1 MAKNSMN
8 FNLKM
13 GLDSKNFKRGI
24 NEVQGL
30 MNGFKSSLLS
40 FGAAI
45 GAGFSFGALFSEL
58 KQAALELDTAMNTLK
73 NVSKETHTFQ
83 TSIGEVSTSV
93 SIFGEN
99 LEYVRQLADTYGQD
113 LAAIT
118 HGFAKFTAACNN
130 TGIALDQQ
138 RYIYEQLTRAAAYY
152 HLSAYESQNVMN
164 AVVQMMSKGKIAAEE
179 LRRQLGNSLPGAF
192 NLMAKAMGVSTAE
205 LDKLM
210 KEGKVISAEVL
221 PLFAQE
227 LEKVTKGG
235 NFDSIQL
242 SLNKL
247 KNAWYDF
254 TTNSDFA
261 TYFKKGVDVATQ
273 ALDFLSKNFNH
284 LMTLLLSIGTLKLF
298 QGIGAKGAAELQIM
312 VTKAQELDLM
322 LKKAEASM
330 VKLSAKKGGFEIQ
343 KMGVYNVAI
352 PYATTTDVNLLRQLE
367 QYNQKL
373 LELHNLKL
381 KVYGQPIFSPTEVA
395 QIQSANNAMR
405 AMQGTLAT
413 STPILNKFALGF
425 KTLGK
430 TIATS
435 LKQIAKATIYTAI
448 IQLVYEGI
456 MAIVDSIKSANEEAK
471 EAQEELEAI
480 YNDYRA
486 NFEGEVDAAE
496 KRVEQA
502 RYYLAVL
509 KDINRSEQVR
519 QLALEKLAELVGDI
533 DVKEIDVNNIN
544 ESADAYKRL
553 AERVEAWA
561 DASIKAAA
569 ISVLAQEAGAAL
581 VNQRKAQQRIAEI
594 DLSGGALTEPKLVTD
609 YSKYIPSS
617 NGQGYYGTKTIYV
630 DTALGTERKQLN
642 AKVAEY
648 QRILD
653 NAKVEM
659 EALDQ
664 DLTTILNSGGDGGN
678 GGGSD
683 TPLEGIDK
691 VYDDYLIAV
700 QELKNK
706 LKEGAIFQG
715 DYDEQL
721 KKLIEKTFGDA
732 AATGQLSISNIMD
745 KIDKGETLTAMETWY
760 KDIATQATGSM
771 MNAMFLEAE
780 KLLEE
785 LNREI
790 DEDLENMMENNPAVE
805 QMKERVKQYQEYLR
819 MIPDVA
825 NMSRSSL
832 FDYNKSKSDILSE
845 QFDLA
850 KERVDDIQSI
860 IDKLEELQ
868 EQGHK
873 VTQEIENWSR
883 ELEIAQFNAKS
894 FEDAMNLAKIR
905 EDIQAMSYDLGV
917 GIYDSIVNTIGS
929 INNVVSQFERMRD
942 TLESV
947 DATGWEKFISIFS
960 TFVSMIDTGIGIYET
975 FSKLAK
981 INNALIGAEASE
993 QAVLNSMRTTGI
1005 ALIGQENAAKLT
1017 GNVYDA
1023 TAIALRKAEAA
1034 ANAVALAALMPL
1046 VKQYKAMAVA
1056 KAVESAAA
1064 LPFPANIPAMATSAA
1079 AAATSMQLAKFE
1091 KGGIVGGNSTHG
1103 DRNIARVN
1111 SGEMILNKTQQSTLW
1126 GMLNGR
1132 AGMRGNVNFKI
1143 KGSDLIGAIENERL
1157 KRKG

>member
-13 GLDSKNFKRGI
+13 GLDSKNFNRGI

-30 MNGFKSSLLS
+30 MNGFRSSLLS

-45 GAGFSFGALFSEL
+45 GAGFSFGALFSGL
-58 KQAALELDTAMNTLK
+58 KEAALELDTAMNTLK
-73 NVSKETHTFQ
+73 NVSKETHIFQ

-99 LEYVRQLADTYGQD
+99 LEYVRQLADKYGQD

-130 TGIALDQQ
+130 TGLALDQQ

-330 VKLSAKKGGFEIQ
+330 IKLSAKKGGFEMQ
-343 KMGVYNVAI
+343 KMSGYNVAI

-367 QYNQKL
+367 QYNQRL

-381 KVYGQPIFSPTEVA
+381 KVYGQPIFSPAEVA
-395 QIQSANNAMR
+395 QINSATNAMR

-413 STPILNKFALGF
+413 STPILGKFALGF

-456 MAIVDSIKSANEEAK
+456 MAIVDSIKSANEEVK
-471 EAQEELEAI
+471 KAQEELEAI

-496 KRVEQA
+496 KRVAQA
-502 RYYLAVL
+502 RYYLEVL
-509 KDINRSEQVR
+509 KDINKSEGVR

-533 DVKEIDVNNIN
+533 DIEKIDVNNIN
-544 ESADAYKRL
+544 ESADAYKKL
-553 AERVEAWA
+553 TERVNAWA

-569 ISVLAQEAGAAL
+569 ISTLAQEAGAAL

-594 DLSGGALTEPKLVTD
+594 DLSGGALSKEVYKITGYTESIKGGIYPTW
-609 YSKYIPSS
+609 
-617 NGQGYYGTKTIYV
+617 GYAEE
-630 DTALGTERKQLN
+630 DTALGTERKKLV
-642 AKVAEY
+642 AEVAEY

-653 NAKVEM
+653 NANVEM
-659 EALDQ
+659 KALGE
-664 DLTTILNSGGDGGN
+664 DLDKILNSGVDDN
-678 GGGSD
+678 NND
-683 TPLEGIDK
+683 DKPLEGIDK
-691 VYDDYLIAV
+691 VYDDYLKAV

-706 LKEGAIFQG
+706 LKEGAIFPS
-715 DYDEQL
+715 DYEEQL

-745 KIDKGETLTAMETWY
+745 KIDKGETLNAMETWY

-771 MNAMFLEAE
+771 INAMFEEAE
-780 KLLEE
+780 KLLEKLNKE
-785 LNREI
+785 LN
-790 DEDLENMMENNPAVE
+790 EDITNMMENNPAIE
-805 QMKERVKQYQEYLR
+805 QMQERVNQYHEYLD
-819 MIPDVA
+819 MIPSTFKGTR
-825 NMSRSSL
+825 NNR
-832 FDYNKSKSDILSE
+832 FDYKKSKSDILGE
-845 QFDLA
+845 EYELA
-850 KERVDDIQSI
+850 TQRVEAIQNV
-860 IDKLEELQ
+860 IDKLQQLRADGQNVTNELDMWN
-868 EQGHK
+868 EQL
-873 VTQEIENWSR
+873 VA
-883 ELEIAQFNAKS
+883 AQNNADS
-894 FEDAMNLAKIR
+894 FAQAMDIAKIR
-905 EDIQAMSYDLGV
+905 EDIEKLGWSIHDN
-917 GIYDSIVNTIGS
+917 IYGNLK
-929 INNVVSQFERMRD
+929 NVVGNIDGIVSAFDRLNS
-942 TLESV
+942 TLDDM
-947 DATGWEKFISIFS
+947 DASGWERFMAVFNMFTSIL
-960 TFVSMIDTGIGIYET
+960 DTGLGLFEAFNT
-975 FSKLAK
+975 LQQLSTTLSA
-981 INNALIGAEASE
+981 AQASE
-993 QAVLNSMRTTGI
+993 QAVVNGMKAQEI
-1005 ALIGQENAAKLT
+1005 ALASEMLGIKAAEIAAGQTNTIVKT
-1017 GNVYDA
+1017 G
-1023 TAIALRKAEAA
+1023 EAA
-1034 ANAVALAALMPL
+1034 ASTTAAAASAGEAVAGATASGAKMPFPLNLLAIAAGVAAVVTALAAM
-1046 VKQYKAMAVA
+1046 
-1056 KAVESAAA
+1056 S
-1064 LPFPANIPAMATSAA
+1064 
-1079 AAATSMQLAKFE
+1079 KFE

-1143 KGSDLIGAIENERL
+1143 KGSDLIGTIENEKL

>member
-73 NVSKETHTFQ
+73 NVSKETYTFK

-130 TGIALDQQ
+130 TGLALDQQ

-192 NLMAKAMGVSTAE
+192 NLMAKAAGVGTAE
-205 LDKLM
+205 LDSMM
-210 KEGKVISAEVL
+210 KNGELISTKYL

-235 NFDSIQL
+235 NFDSLQL

-273 ALDFLSKNFNH
+273 ALDFLSKNFKH
-284 LMTLLLSIGTLKLF
+284 LMTMLLSIGTLKLF

-322 LKKAEASM
+322 LKRAEASM
-330 VKLSAKKGGFEIQ
+330 IKLSAKKGGFEIQ
-343 KMGVYNVAI
+343 KMSGYNVAI

-367 QYNQKL
+367 QYNQRL

-395 QIQSANNAMR
+395 QIQSATNAMR

-413 STPILNKFALGF
+413 STPILGKFALGF

-435 LKQIAKATIYTAI
+435 LKLIMKATIITAI
-448 IQLVYEGI
+448 ILLVYEGI
-456 MAIVDSIKSANEEAK
+456 MLIVDKLKSAYNETK
-471 EAQEELEAI
+471 QIQEELNAI

-486 NFEGEVDAAE
+486 NFESEVDTAK

-502 RYYLAVL
+502 RYYLEVL

-533 DVKEIDVNNIN
+533 DVEEIDVNNIN
-544 ESADAYKRL
+544 ESADAYKKL
-553 AERVEAWA
+553 TERVNAWA
-561 DASIKAAA
+561 DASVKAAA
-569 ISVLAQEAGAAL
+569 ISVLAQEAGAAF
-581 VNQRKAQQRIAEI
+581 VNKRKVEQRIAEI
-594 DLSGGALTEPKLVTD
+594 DLSGGALTDTQLMITGVT
-609 YSKYIPSS
+609 P
-617 NGQGYYGTKTIYV
+617 GTDVPIWGEVVV
-630 DTALGTERKQLN
+630 DTALGKERKKLVGEAAQ
-642 AKVAEY
+642 Y

-659 EALDQ
+659 EALDHE
-664 DLTTILNSGGDGGN
+664 LSSILNSGTDSGNGGN
-678 GGGSD
+678 GGGD

-691 VYDDYLIAV
+691 VYDDYLKAV
-700 QELKNK
+700 QALKNK
-706 LKEGAIFQG
+706 LKEGAIFPS
-715 DYDEQL
+715 DYEEEL
-721 KKLIEKTFGDA
+721 KKKIEKTFGD
-732 AATGQLSISNIMD
+732 AATGQLSISNKMD
-745 KIDKGETLTAMETWY
+745 KVDKGQALSAIEQWY
-760 KDIATQATGSM
+760 QDIATKATGSM
-771 MNAMFLEAE
+771 MNAMFQEAE
-780 KLLEE
+780 QLLEE
-785 LNREI
+785 FNREI
-790 DEDLENMMENNPAVE
+790 DEDITNMMENNPAIE
-805 QMKERVKQYQEYLR
+805 QMQERVNQYHEYLK
-819 MIPDVA
+819 MIPSTFKGTR
-825 NMSRSSL
+825 NNR
-832 FDYNKSKSDILSE
+832 FDYSKSKSDILGE
-845 QFDLA
+845 EYELA
-850 KERVDDIQSI
+850 AQRVDAIQEV
-860 IDKLEELQ
+860 IDKLQQLRADGQNVTNELAMWN
-868 EQGHK
+868 EQL
-873 VTQEIENWSR
+873 VA
-883 ELEIAQFNAKS
+883 AQNNADS
-894 FEDAMNLAKIR
+894 FAQAMDIAKIR
-905 EDIQAMSYDLGV
+905 EDIEKLGWSIHDN
-917 GIYDSIVNTIGS
+917 IYGNLK
-929 INNVVSQFERMRD
+929 NVVGNIDGIVSAFDRLNS
-942 TLESV
+942 TLDDM
-947 DATGWEKFISIFS
+947 DASGWERFMAVFNMFTSIL
-960 TFVSMIDTGIGIYET
+960 DTGLGLFEAFNT
-975 FSKLAK
+975 LQQLSTTLSA
-981 INNALIGAEASE
+981 AQASE
-993 QAVLNSMRTTGI
+993 QAAVNGLKAQEI
-1005 ALIGQENAAKLT
+1005 ALASEMLGIKAAEIAAGQTNTIVKT
-1017 GNVYDA
+1017 G
-1023 TAIALRKAEAA
+1023 EAA
-1034 ANAVALAALMPL
+1034 ASTTAAAASAGEAVAGATASGAKMPFPLNLLAIAAGVAAVVTALAAM
-1046 VKQYKAMAVA
+1046 
-1056 KAVESAAA
+1056 S
-1064 LPFPANIPAMATSAA
+1064 
-1079 AAATSMQLAKFE
+1079 KFE

-1143 KGSDLIGAIENERL
+1143 KGSDLIGTIENEKL

>member
-99 LEYVRQLADTYGQD
+99 LEYVRQLADKYGQD

-130 TGIALDQQ
+130 TGLALDQQ

-235 NFDSIQL
+235 SFDSIQL

-273 ALDFLSKNFNH
+273 ALDFLSKNFKH
-284 LMTLLLSIGTLKLF
+284 LITMLLSIGTLKLF

-330 VKLSAKKGGFEIQ
+330 IKLSAKKGGFEIQ
-343 KMGVYNVAI
+343 KMGGYNVAI

-395 QIQSANNAMR
+395 QINSATNAMR

-413 STPILNKFALGF
+413 STPILGKFALGF

-448 IQLVYEGI
+448 IQLAYEGI
-456 MAIVDSIKSANEEAK
+456 MWIVDGIKSANDEVK
-471 EAQEELEAI
+471 EMQEELNAI

-496 KRVEQA
+496 KRVAQA
-502 RYYLAVL
+502 RYYLSVL

-533 DVKEIDVNNIN
+533 DIEKIDVNNIN

-569 ISVLAQEAGAAL
+569 ISTLAQEAGAAL
-581 VNQRKAQQRIAEI
+581 VNQRKAQQRMAEI
-594 DLSGGALTEPKLVTD
+594 DLSGGALTELKSVKD
-609 YSKYIPSS
+609 YDNYIPSAG
-617 NGQGYYGTKTIYV
+617 GQGYYGTKTIQV
-630 DTALGTERKQLN
+630 DTALGAERKKLV

-664 DLTTILNSGGDGGN
+664 DLTSILNSGTDSGNGGN
-678 GGGSD
+678 GAGGD
-683 TPLEGIDK
+683 TQLEGIDK
-691 VYDDYLIAV
+691 VYDDYLKAV
-700 QELKNK
+700 QGLKNK
-706 LKEGAIFQG
+706 LREGALLKD
-715 DYDEQL
+715 DYEEQL

-745 KIDKGETLTAMETWY
+745 KVDKGQALTAMEKWY
-760 KDIATQATGSM
+760 QDIATKATGSM
-771 MNAMFLEAE
+771 MNAMFQEAE

-790 DEDLENMMENNPAVE
+790 DEDIANMMENNPAIE
-805 QMKERVKQYQEYLR
+805 QMQERVNQYQEYLK
-819 MIPDVA
+819 MIPSTFKGTR
-825 NMSRSSL
+825 NNR
-832 FDYNKSKSDILSE
+832 FDYSKSKSDILGE
-845 QFDLA
+845 EYELA
-850 KERVDDIQSI
+850 TQRVDAIQEV
-860 IDKLEELQ
+860 IDKLQQLRADGQNVTNELAMWN
-868 EQGHK
+868 EQL
-873 VTQEIENWSR
+873 VA
-883 ELEIAQFNAKS
+883 AQNNADS
-894 FEDAMNLAKIR
+894 FAQAMDIAKIR
-905 EDIQAMSYDLGV
+905 EDIEKLGWSIHDN
-917 GIYDSIVNTIGS
+917 IYGNLK
-929 INNVVSQFERMRD
+929 NVVGNIDGIVSAFDRLNS
-942 TLESV
+942 TLDDM
-947 DATGWEKFISIFS
+947 DASGWERFMAVFNMFTSIL
-960 TFVSMIDTGIGIYET
+960 DTGLGLFEAFNT
-975 FSKLAK
+975 LQQLSTTLSA
-981 INNALIGAEASE
+981 AQASE
-993 QAVLNSMRTTGI
+993 QAVVNGLKAQEI
-1005 ALIGQENAAKLT
+1005 ALASEMLGIKAAEIAAGQTNTIVKTGEAVASTAAASASA
-1017 GNVYDA
+1017 GEAVASA
-1023 TAIALRKAEAA
+1023 TASGAKMPFPLNLLAIAAGVAA
-1034 ANAVALAALMPL
+1034 VVTALAAM
-1046 VKQYKAMAVA
+1046 
-1056 KAVESAAA
+1056 S
-1064 LPFPANIPAMATSAA
+1064 
-1079 AAATSMQLAKFE
+1079 KFE

-1143 KGSDLIGAIENERL
+1143 KGSDLIGTIENEKL

>member
-235 NFDSIQL
+235 SFDSIQL

-273 ALDFLSKNFNH
+273 ALDFLSKNFKH

-330 VKLSAKKGGFEIQ
+330 MRLSSKKGGFEIQ
-343 KMGVYNVAI
+343 KMGGYNVAI

-509 KDINRSEQVR
+509 KDINRSEGVR

-533 DVKEIDVNNIN
+533 DVKKIDVNNIN

-581 VNQRKAQQRIAEI
+581 VNQRKAQQRISEI

-609 YSKYIPSS
+609 YSKYTPSS

-630 DTALGTERKQLN
+630 DTALGTERKQLV

-653 NAKVEM
+653 DAEVEM
-659 EALDQ
+659 KALDK
-664 DLTTILNSGGDGGN
+664 DLQTILNSGTDSGNGGN
-678 GGGSD
+678 GDGE
-683 TPLEGIDK
+683 LEGIDK
-691 VYDDYLIAV
+691 VYDDYLKAV

-745 KIDKGETLTAMETWY
+745 KIDKGQTLTAMETWY

-805 QMKERVKQYQEYLR
+805 QMKERVKQYQEYLS
-819 MIPDVA
+819 MIPTA
-825 NMSRSSL
+825 GNKSRSTL

-868 EQGHK
+868 EQGHR

-883 ELEIAQFNAKS
+883 ELEIAQVNAKS

-993 QAVLNSMRTTGI
+993 QAVLNSMRATGV
-1005 ALIGQENAAKLT
+1005 ALIGQETAAK
-1017 GNVYDA
+1017 GAA
-1023 TAIALRKAEAA
+1023 TAIDT
-1034 ANAVALAALMPL
+1034 ANNATKSTEIGLNAALLGTLLPL
-1046 VKQYKAMAVA
+1046 VAEYKAMAVA
-1056 KAVESAAA
+1056 KAVESAAS
-1064 LPFPANIPAMATSAA
+1064 LPFPANIPAMAASAA

-1157 KRKG
+1157 KRRG

>member
-1 MAKNSMN
+1 
-8 FNLKM
+8 M

-45 GAGFSFGALFSEL
+45 GAGFSFGALFSGL
-58 KQAALELDTAMNTLK
+58 KEAALELDTAMNTLK
-73 NVSKETHTFQ
+73 NVSKETYIFQ

-99 LEYVRQLADTYGQD
+99 LEYVRQLADKYGQD

-130 TGIALDQQ
+130 TGLALDQQ

-192 NLMAKAMGVSTAE
+192 NLMAKAMGVSTAK
-205 LDKLM
+205 LDNLM
-210 KEGKVISAEVL
+210 KEGNVISAEVL
-221 PLFAQE
+221 PKFAQE

-235 NFDSIQL
+235 SFDSLQL

-273 ALDFLSKNFNH
+273 ALDFLSKNFKH
-284 LMTLLLSIGTLKLF
+284 LMTMLLSIGTLKLF
-298 QGIGAKGAAELQIM
+298 QGIGAKGAAEIQLM
-312 VTKAQELDLM
+312 VSKAQELDLM

-330 VKLSAKKGGFEIQ
+330 IKLSTKKGGFEMQ
-343 KMGVYNVAI
+343 TMGGYNVAI
-352 PYATTTDVNLLRQLE
+352 PNKISKAYGYSDIAHFKELAA
-367 QYNQKL
+367 YNQKL

-395 QIQSANNAMR
+395 QIQSATNAMR

-430 TIATS
+430 AIGTS

-456 MAIVDSIKSANEEAK
+456 MAIVDSIKSANEEVK
-471 EAQEELEAI
+471 KAQEELNAI

-496 KRVEQA
+496 KRVAQA
-502 RYYLAVL
+502 RYYLEVL
-509 KDINRSEQVR
+509 KDINKSEGVR

-533 DVKEIDVNNIN
+533 DIEKIDVNNIN
-544 ESADAYKRL
+544 ESAEAYKKL
-553 AERVEAWA
+553 TERVNAWA
-561 DASIKAAA
+561 DASVKAAA

-581 VNQRKAQQRIAEI
+581 VNQRKAQQRINEI
-594 DLSGGALTEPKLVTD
+594 DLSGGALTETKLMMTGVT
-609 YSKYIPSS
+609 P
-617 NGQGYYGTKTIYV
+617 GTDVPIWGDVVV
-630 DTALGTERKQLN
+630 DTALGKERKKLVGE
-642 AKVAEY
+642 VAQY
-648 QRILD
+648 KRILD
-653 NAKVEM
+653 NADVEM
-659 EALDQ
+659 KALGE
-664 DLTTILNSGGDGGN
+664 DLKKILNSGTDSGN
-678 GGGSD
+678 GGGGD

-691 VYDDYLIAV
+691 VYDDYLKAV
-700 QELKNK
+700 QALKNK
-706 LKEGAIFQG
+706 LKEGAIFPS
-715 DYDEQL
+715 DYEEQL

-745 KIDKGETLTAMETWY
+745 KIDKGETLNAMETWY

-771 MNAMFLEAE
+771 INAMFEEAE
-780 KLLEE
+780 KLLEKLNKE
-785 LNREI
+785 LN
-790 DEDLENMMENNPAVE
+790 EDIEDMMENNPAIE
-805 QMKERVKQYQEYLR
+805 KMQERVKQYHEYLD
-819 MIPDVA
+819 MIPSTFKGTR
-825 NMSRSSL
+825 NNR
-832 FDYNKSKSDILSE
+832 FDYKKSKSDILSE
-845 QFDLA
+845 EYELA
-850 KERVDDIQSI
+850 TERVDAIQEV
-860 IDKLEELQ
+860 IDKLQQLREDGQNVTNELAMWN
-868 EQGHK
+868 EQL
-873 VTQEIENWSR
+873 VA
-883 ELEIAQFNAKS
+883 AQNNADS
-894 FEDAMNLAKIR
+894 FAQAMDIAKIR
-905 EDIQAMSYDLGV
+905 EDIEKLGWSIHDNIYGNLKNVV
-917 GIYDSIVNTIGS
+917 GNIDSIVSAFDRLNS
-929 INNVVSQFERMRD
+929 
-942 TLESV
+942 TLDDM
-947 DATGWEKFISIFS
+947 DASGWERFMAVFNIFTSIL
-960 TFVSMIDTGIGIYET
+960 DTGLGLFEAFNT
-975 FSKLAK
+975 LQQLSTTLSA
-981 INNALIGAEASE
+981 AQASE
-993 QAVLNSMRTTGI
+993 QAVVNGLKAQEI
-1005 ALIGQENAAKLT
+1005 ALASQMLGIKAAEIAAGETNTIVKT
-1017 GNVYDA
+1017 G
-1023 TAIALRKAEAA
+1023 EAA
-1034 ANAVALAALMPL
+1034 A
-1046 VKQYKAMAVA
+1046 
-1056 KAVESAAA
+1056 S
-1064 LPFPANIPAMATSAA
+1064 TAA
-1079 AAATSMQLAKFE
+1079 AAASAGEAVAGATASGAKMPFPLNLLAIAAGVAAVVTALAAMSKFE

-1143 KGSDLIGAIENERL
+1143 KGSDLIGTIENEKL

>member
-45 GAGFSFGALFSEL
+45 GAGFSFGALFSGL
-58 KQAALELDTAMNTLK
+58 KEAALELDTAMNTLK

-99 LEYVRQLADTYGQD
+99 LEYVRQLADKYGQD

-235 NFDSIQL
+235 NFDSLQL

-273 ALDFLSKNFNH
+273 ALDFLSKNFKH
-284 LMTLLLSIGTLKLF
+284 LMTMLLSIGTLKLF

-322 LKKAEASM
+322 LKRAEVSM
-330 VKLSAKKGGFEIQ
+330 IKLSAKKGGFEMQ
-343 KMGVYNVAI
+343 KMSGYNVAI

-367 QYNQKL
+367 QYNQRL

-381 KVYGQPIFSPTEVA
+381 KVYGQPIFSPAEVA
-395 QIQSANNAMR
+395 QINSATNAMR

-413 STPILNKFALGF
+413 STPILGKFALGF

-435 LKQIAKATIYTAI
+435 LKQIMKATIITAI

-456 MAIVDSIKSANEEAK
+456 MLVVDKLKSAYNETK
-471 EAQEELEAI
+471 QIQEELNAI

-486 NFEGEVDAAE
+486 NFESEVDTAK

-502 RYYLAVL
+502 RYYLEVL

-533 DVKEIDVNNIN
+533 DIEEIDVNNIN
-544 ESADAYKRL
+544 ESAEAYKKL
-553 AERVEAWA
+553 TERVNAWA
-561 DASIKAAA
+561 DASVKAAA

-581 VNQRKAQQRIAEI
+581 VNKRKVEQRIAEI
-594 DLSGGALTEPKLVTD
+594 DLSGGALTDTKLMITGVT
-609 YSKYIPSS
+609 P
-617 NGQGYYGTKTIYV
+617 GTDVPIWGDVVV
-630 DTALGTERKQLN
+630 DTALGKERKKLVGEAAQ
-642 AKVAEY
+642 Y

-664 DLTTILNSGGDGGN
+664 ELSSILNSGTDSGNGGN
-678 GGGSD
+678 GGGGD

-691 VYDDYLIAV
+691 VYDDYLKTV

-706 LKEGAIFQG
+706 LREGAISQS
-715 DYDEQL
+715 DYEEQL

-732 AATGQLSISNIMD
+732 AATGQLSITNIMD
-745 KIDKGETLTAMETWY
+745 KIDKGQALSAIEQWY
-760 KDIATQATGSM
+760 QDIATKATGSM
-771 MNAMFLEAE
+771 MNAMFQEAE
-780 KLLEE
+780 QLLEE

-790 DEDLENMMENNPAVE
+790 DEDITNMMENNPAIE
-805 QMKERVKQYQEYLR
+805 QMQERVKQYHEYLD
-819 MIPDVA
+819 MIPSTFKSTR
-825 NMSRSSL
+825 NNR
-832 FDYNKSKSDILSE
+832 FDYSKSKSDILSE
-845 QFDLA
+845 EYELA
-850 KERVDDIQSI
+850 AQRVDAIQEV
-860 IDKLEELQ
+860 IDKLQQLRADGQNVTNELAMWN
-868 EQGHK
+868 EQL
-873 VTQEIENWSR
+873 VA
-883 ELEIAQFNAKS
+883 AQNNADS
-894 FEDAMNLAKIR
+894 FAQAMDIAKIR
-905 EDIQAMSYDLGV
+905 EDIEKLGWSIHDN
-917 GIYDSIVNTIGS
+917 IYGNLK
-929 INNVVSQFERMRD
+929 NVVSNIDGIVSAFDRLNS
-942 TLESV
+942 TLDDM
-947 DATGWEKFISIFS
+947 DASGWERFMAVFNMFTSIL
-960 TFVSMIDTGIGIYET
+960 DTGLGLFEAFNT
-975 FSKLAK
+975 LQQLSTTLSA
-981 INNALIGAEASE
+981 AQASE
-993 QAVLNSMRTTGI
+993 QAAVNGLKAQEI
-1005 ALIGQENAAKLT
+1005 ALASQMLGIKAAEIAAGETNTIVKT
-1017 GNVYDA
+1017 G
-1023 TAIALRKAEAA
+1023 EAA
-1034 ANAVALAALMPL
+1034 ASTTAAAASAGEAVAGATASGAKMPFPLNLLAIAAGVAAVVTALAAM
-1046 VKQYKAMAVA
+1046 
-1056 KAVESAAA
+1056 S
-1064 LPFPANIPAMATSAA
+1064 
-1079 AAATSMQLAKFE
+1079 KFE

-1143 KGSDLIGAIENERL
+1143 KGSDLIGTIENEKL

>member
-45 GAGFSFGALFSEL
+45 GAGFSFGALFSGL
-58 KQAALELDTAMNTLK
+58 KEAALELDTAMNTLK
-73 NVSKETHTFQ
+73 NVSKETYIFQ

-99 LEYVRQLADTYGQD
+99 LEYVRQLADKYGQD

-130 TGIALDQQ
+130 TGLALDQQ

-330 VKLSAKKGGFEIQ
+330 IKLSAKKGGFEMQ
-343 KMGVYNVAI
+343 KMSGYNVAI

-367 QYNQKL
+367 QYNQRL

-395 QIQSANNAMR
+395 QIQSATNAMR

-413 STPILNKFALGF
+413 STPILGKFALGF
-425 KTLGK
+425 KTLGR

-448 IQLVYEGI
+448 IQLAYEGI
-456 MAIVDSIKSANEEAK
+456 MAIVDAIKNANNELGEL
-471 EAQEELEAI
+471 QE
-480 YNDYRA
+480 
-486 NFEGEVDAAE
+486 EVDAIYEDFQKNYTDEIENANERIAMAKIYLGLAKDTAKAE
-496 KRVEQA
+496 YTRLHALKKLSELLGDVEIA
-502 RYYLAVL
+502 
-509 KDINRSEQVR
+509 KIDISNIEE
-519 QLALEKLAELVGDI
+519 ATKAFEKLTEKVSDWADVSIKIAAVNVLIQQSASAQASILTAQERLAQI
-533 DVKEIDVNNIN
+533 DVAV
-544 ESADAYKRL
+544 A
-553 AERVEAWA
+553 
-561 DASIKAAA
+561 
-569 ISVLAQEAGAAL
+569 
-581 VNQRKAQQRIAEI
+581 
-594 DLSGGALTEPKLVTD
+594 GGAKLTENLPGSVSPTAPTWTT
-609 YSKYIPSS
+609 SKE
-617 NGQGYYGTKTIYV
+617 V
-630 DTALGTERKQLN
+630 DTALGKEKKKLEAQIAEWERVITD
-642 AKVAEY
+642 AKSG
-648 QRILD
+648 IDKLG
-653 NAKVEM
+653 VEIDGII
-659 EALDQ
+659 ED
-664 DLTTILNSGGDGGN
+664 DGTSGGGGGGGN
-678 GGGSD
+678 

-691 VYDDYLIAV
+691 VYADYLKAV

-706 LKEGAIFQG
+706 LKEGAIFQS

-745 KIDKGETLTAMETWY
+745 KIDRNQTLTAMETWY

-771 MNAMFLEAE
+771 INAMFEEAE
-780 KLLEE
+780 KLLEK
-785 LNREI
+785 LNKEI
-790 DEDLENMMENNPAVE
+790 DEDITNMMENNPAIE
-805 QMKERVKQYQEYLR
+805 QMQERVKQYHEYLD
-819 MIPDVA
+819 MIPSTFKGTR
-825 NMSRSSL
+825 NNR
-832 FDYNKSKSDILSE
+832 FDYKKSKSDILGE
-845 QFDLA
+845 EYELA
-850 KERVDDIQSI
+850 TQRVEAIQNV
-860 IDKLEELQ
+860 IDKLQQLRADGQNVTNELAMWN
-868 EQGHK
+868 EQL
-873 VTQEIENWSR
+873 VA
-883 ELEIAQFNAKS
+883 AQNNADS
-894 FEDAMNLAKIR
+894 FAQAMDIAKIR
-905 EDIQAMSYDLGV
+905 EDIEKLGWSIHDN
-917 GIYDSIVNTIGS
+917 IYGNLK
-929 INNVVSQFERMRD
+929 NVVGNIDGIVSAFDRLNS
-942 TLESV
+942 TLDDM
-947 DATGWEKFISIFS
+947 DASGWERFMAVFNMFTSIL
-960 TFVSMIDTGIGIYET
+960 DTGLGLFEAFNT
-975 FSKLAK
+975 LQQLSTTLSA
-981 INNALIGAEASE
+981 AQASE
-993 QAVLNSMRTTGI
+993 QAVVNGMKAQEI
-1005 ALIGQENAAKLT
+1005 ALASEMLGIKAAEIAAGQTNTIVKT
-1017 GNVYDA
+1017 G
-1023 TAIALRKAEAA
+1023 EAA
-1034 ANAVALAALMPL
+1034 ASTTAAAASAGEAVAGATASGAKMPFPLNLLAIAAGVAAVVTALAAM
-1046 VKQYKAMAVA
+1046 
-1056 KAVESAAA
+1056 S
-1064 LPFPANIPAMATSAA
+1064 
-1079 AAATSMQLAKFE
+1079 KFE

-1143 KGSDLIGAIENERL
+1143 KGSDLIGTIENEKL

>member
-30 MNGFKSSLLS
+30 MNGFRSSLLS

-45 GAGFSFGALFSEL
+45 GAGFSFGALFSGL
-58 KQAALELDTAMNTLK
+58 KEAALELDTAMNTLK
-73 NVSKETHTFQ
+73 NVSKETHIFQ

-99 LEYVRQLADTYGQD
+99 LEYVRQLADKYGQD

-130 TGIALDQQ
+130 TGLALDQQ

-192 NLMAKAMGVSTAE
+192 NLMAKAAGVGTAKLDSMMKNGELIST
-205 LDKLM
+205 KY
-210 KEGKVISAEVL
+210 L

-235 NFDSIQL
+235 SFDSIQL

-273 ALDFLSKNFNH
+273 ALDFLSKNFKH

-330 VKLSAKKGGFEIQ
+330 MRLSSKKGGFEIQ
-343 KMGVYNVAI
+343 KMGGYNVAI

-381 KVYGQPIFSPTEVA
+381 KVYGQPIFSPAEVA
-395 QIQSANNAMR
+395 QIKSATNAMR

-413 STPILNKFALGF
+413 STPILGKLTLGF

-502 RYYLAVL
+502 RYYLNVL
-509 KDINRSEQVR
+509 KDINKSEGVR

-533 DVKEIDVNNIN
+533 DIEKIDVNNIN
-544 ESADAYKRL
+544 ESAEAYKKL

-581 VNQRKAQQRIAEI
+581 VNQRTAQKRIDEI
-594 DLSGGALTEPKLVTD
+594 DLSGGALTSTTTKAVPAEYGFQGTVVKWKNVT
-609 YSKYIPSS
+609 
-617 NGQGYYGTKTIYV
+617 TTT
-630 DTALGTERKQLN
+630 DTALGKERKQLV

-648 QRILD
+648 QKILD

-664 DLTTILNSGGDGGN
+664 DLTTILNSGTDSGNGGN
-678 GGGSD
+678 GDGE
-683 TPLEGIDK
+683 LEGIAK
-691 VYDDYLIAV
+691 VYDDYQKAV

-745 KIDKGETLTAMETWY
+745 KVDKGQTLTAMETWY
-760 KDIATQATGSM
+760 KDIATQATGSL
-771 MNAMFLEAE
+771 MNAMFKEAE
-780 KLLEE
+780 DLLKE
-785 LNREI
+785 LNEQI
-790 DEDLENMMENNPAVE
+790 DNDMIDMINNNSAIQEMEE
-805 QMKERVKQYQEYLR
+805 KVKQYHDYLA
-819 MIPDVA
+819 MIPTADKYK
-825 NMSRSSL
+825 RSSL
-832 FDYNKSKSDILSE
+832 FDYKKSKSDILGE
-845 QFDLA
+845 KFDLVSQ
-850 KERVDDIQSI
+850 RVSDIQSI
-860 IDKLEELQ
+860 IDKLKELQ
-868 EQGHK
+868 LEGQN
-873 VTQEIENWSR
+873 VTAEIEQWSN
-883 ELEIAQFNAKS
+883 ELKLAELNAKS
-894 FEDAMNLAKIR
+894 FEEAMNLAKIR
-905 EDIQAMSYDLGV
+905 EDIQALSYDLGV
-917 GIYDSIVNTIGS
+917 GIYDGIANTIGS
-929 INNVVSQFERMRD
+929 IDGIVSSFERMRQTIED
-942 TLESV
+942 MDS
-947 DATGWEKFISIFS
+947 TGWKKFISIFS
-960 TFVSMIDTGIGIYET
+960 TFINMIDTGIGIYET
-975 FSKLAK
+975 FNALAK
-981 INNALIGAEASE
+981 ASNALTAAEASE
-993 QAVLNSMRTTGI
+993 QAVLNGVRATGL
-1005 ALIGQENAAKLT
+1005 ALTAEENAAKIISAPI
-1017 GNVYDA
+1017 DAA
-1023 TAIALRKAEAA
+1023 TAAAKQAEVIANTEL
-1034 ANAVALAALMPL
+1034 LDTLIPL
-1046 VKQYKAMAVA
+1046 VAQYKAMAIA
-1056 KAVESAAA
+1056 KAVESAAS
-1064 LPFPANIPAMATSAA
+1064 LPFPENIVAMPIAG
-1079 AAATSMQLAKFE
+1079 AAATAAMQLAKFE

-1157 KRKG
+1157 KRRG

>member
-45 GAGFSFGALFSEL
+45 GAGFSFGALFSGL
-58 KQAALELDTAMNTLK
+58 KEAALELDTAMNTLK
-73 NVSKETHTFQ
+73 NVSKETYIFQ

-99 LEYVRQLADTYGQD
+99 LEYVRQLADKYGQD

-130 TGIALDQQ
+130 TGLALDQQ

-192 NLMAKAMGVSTAE
+192 NLMAKAMGVSTAK
-205 LDKLM
+205 LDNLM
-210 KEGKVISAEVL
+210 KEGNVISAEVL
-221 PLFAQE
+221 PKFAQE

-235 NFDSIQL
+235 SFDSLQL

-273 ALDFLSKNFNH
+273 ALDFLSKNFKH
-284 LMTLLLSIGTLKLF
+284 LMTMLLSIGTLKLF

-322 LKKAEASM
+322 LKRAEASM
-330 VKLSAKKGGFEIQ
+330 IKLSAKKGGFEMQ
-343 KMGVYNVAI
+343 KMSGYNVAI

-367 QYNQKL
+367 QYNQRL

-395 QIQSANNAMR
+395 QIQSATNAMR

-413 STPILNKFALGF
+413 STPILGKFALGF

-435 LKQIAKATIYTAI
+435 LKQIMKATIITAI

-456 MAIVDSIKSANEEAK
+456 MMVVDKLKSAYNETK
-471 EAQEELEAI
+471 QIQEELNAI

-496 KRVEQA
+496 KRVAQA
-502 RYYLAVL
+502 RYYLEVL
-509 KDINRSEQVR
+509 KDINKSEGVR

-533 DVKEIDVNNIN
+533 DIEKIDVNNIN

-553 AERVEAWA
+553 AERVDAWA
-561 DASIKAAA
+561 DASVKAAA

-581 VNQRKAQQRIAEI
+581 VNQRKAQQRINEI
-594 DLSGGALTEPKLVTD
+594 DLSGGALTETKLMMTGVT
-609 YSKYIPSS
+609 P
-617 NGQGYYGTKTIYV
+617 GTDVPIWGDVVV
-630 DTALGTERKQLN
+630 DTALGKERKKL
-642 AKVAEY
+642 VAEVAQY

-653 NAKVEM
+653 NANVEM
-659 EALDQ
+659 KALDKE
-664 DLTTILNSGGDGGN
+664 LSSILNSGTKDDGN
-678 GGGSD
+678 D
-683 TPLEGIDK
+683 YNDNDDETKLEGIDK
-691 VYDDYLIAV
+691 VYDDYLKAV
-700 QELKNK
+700 QALKNK
-706 LKEGAIFQG
+706 LKEGAIFPS
-715 DYDEQL
+715 DYEEQL

-732 AATGQLSISNIMD
+732 AATGQLSITNIMD
-745 KIDKGETLTAMETWY
+745 KIDKGQTLTAMETWY

-771 MNAMFLEAE
+771 INAMFEEAE
-780 KLLEE
+780 KLLEKLNKE
-785 LNREI
+785 LN
-790 DEDLENMMENNPAVE
+790 EDIEDMMENNPAIE
-805 QMKERVKQYQEYLR
+805 KMQERVKQYHEYLD
-819 MIPDVA
+819 MIP
-825 NMSRSSL
+825 NTFKGTRNNR
-832 FDYNKSKSDILSE
+832 FDYSKSKSDILGE
-845 QFDLA
+845 EYDLA
-850 KERVDDIQSI
+850 VQRVDAIQEV
-860 IDKLEELQ
+860 IDKLQQLRVDGQNVTNELAMWN
-868 EQGHK
+868 EQL
-873 VTQEIENWSR
+873 VA
-883 ELEIAQFNAKS
+883 AQNNADS
-894 FEDAMNLAKIR
+894 FAQAMDIAKIR
-905 EDIQAMSYDLGV
+905 EDIEKLGWSIHDN
-917 GIYDSIVNTIGS
+917 IYGNLK
-929 INNVVSQFERMRD
+929 NVVGNIDGIVSAFDRLNS
-942 TLESV
+942 TLDDM
-947 DATGWEKFISIFS
+947 DASGWERFMAVFNMFTSIL
-960 TFVSMIDTGIGIYET
+960 DTGLGLFEAFNT
-975 FSKLAK
+975 LQQLSTTLSA
-981 INNALIGAEASE
+981 AQASE
-993 QAVLNSMRTTGI
+993 QAAVNGLKAQEI
-1005 ALIGQENAAKLT
+1005 ALASQMLGIKAAEIAAGETNTIVKT
-1017 GNVYDA
+1017 G
-1023 TAIALRKAEAA
+1023 EAA
-1034 ANAVALAALMPL
+1034 A
-1046 VKQYKAMAVA
+1046 
-1056 KAVESAAA
+1056 S
-1064 LPFPANIPAMATSAA
+1064 TAA
-1079 AAATSMQLAKFE
+1079 AAASAGEAVAGATASGAKMPFPLNLLAIAAGVAAVVTALAAMSKFE

-1143 KGSDLIGAIENERL
+1143 KGSDLIGTIENEKL

>member
-73 NVSKETHTFQ
+73 NVSKETYTFK

-130 TGIALDQQ
+130 TGLALDQQ

-221 PLFAQE
+221 PQFAQE

-330 VKLSAKKGGFEIQ
+330 MRLSSKKGGFEIQ
-343 KMGVYNVAI
+343 KMGGYNVAI
-352 PYATTTDVNLLRQLE
+352 PYATTTDVNLLRHLE

-381 KVYGQPIFSPTEVA
+381 KVYGQPIFSPAEVA

-413 STPILNKFALGF
+413 STPILSKFAIGF

-435 LKQIAKATIYTAI
+435 LKQIAKATIYTAL
-448 IQLVYEGI
+448 IQLAYEGI
-456 MAIVDSIKSANEEAK
+456 MWIVDSIKSANEEVEK
-471 EAQEELEAI
+471 MQEELDAI
-480 YNDYRA
+480 YTDYRN
-486 NFEGEVDAAE
+486 NFEEEVDAAE

-502 RYYLAVL
+502 RYYLNVL
-509 KDINRSEQVR
+509 KDINKSEGIR
-519 QLALEKLAELVGDI
+519 QLALEKLAELVDDI
-533 DVKEIDVNNIN
+533 DIEKIDVNNIN

-581 VNQRKAQQRIAEI
+581 VNQRKAQQRINEI
-594 DLSGGALTEPKLVTD
+594 DLSGGALTETTTKMVPASYGFQGTVTEWKD
-609 YSKYIPSS
+609 VTT
-617 NGQGYYGTKTIYV
+617 TK
-630 DTALGTERKQLN
+630 DTALGAERKQLV

-648 QRILD
+648 QKILD
-653 NAKVEM
+653 DANIEM
-659 EALDQ
+659 KALDEE
-664 DLTTILNSGGDGGN
+664 LSTILNSGGDDGD
-678 GGGSD
+678 GGGGD
-683 TPLEGIDK
+683 KPLEGIDK
-691 VYDDYLIAV
+691 VYDDYLKAA

-706 LKEGAIFQG
+706 LKEGAIFQS

-745 KIDKGETLTAMETWY
+745 KIDKGQTLTAMETWY

-805 QMKERVKQYQEYLR
+805 QMKEKVRQYQEYLS
-819 MIPDVA
+819 MIPTA
-825 NMSRSSL
+825 GNKSRSTL

-883 ELEIAQFNAKS
+883 ELEIAQVNAKS

-993 QAVLNSMRTTGI
+993 QAVLNSMRATGV
-1005 ALIGQENAAKLT
+1005 ALIGQETAAK
-1017 GNVYDA
+1017 GAA
-1023 TAIALRKAEAA
+1023 TAIDT
-1034 ANAVALAALMPL
+1034 ANNATKSTEIGLNAALLGTLLPL
-1046 VKQYKAMAVA
+1046 VAEYKAMAVA

-1064 LPFPANIPAMATSAA
+1064 LPFPANIPAMAASAA

-1091 KGGIVGGNSTHG
+1091 KGGWVGGNSYSG
-1103 DRNIARVN
+1103 DKVLARVN
-1111 SGEMILNKTQQSTLW
+1111 SGELILNRTQQSTLW
-1126 GMLNGR
+1126 NLLNGK
-1132 AGMRGNVNFKI
+1132 GGIGGKVQFELRGDK
-1143 KGSDLIGAIENERL
+1143 LIGLINNTISK
-1157 KRKG
+1157 KRG

>member
-30 MNGFKSSLLS
+30 MNGFRSSLLS

-45 GAGFSFGALFSEL
+45 GAGFSFGALFSGL
-58 KQAALELDTAMNTLK
+58 KEAALELDTAMNTLK
-73 NVSKETHTFQ
+73 NVSKETHIFQ

-99 LEYVRQLADTYGQD
+99 LEYVRQLADKYGQD

-130 TGIALDQQ
+130 TGLALDQQ

-330 VKLSAKKGGFEIQ
+330 IKLSAKKGGFEMQ
-343 KMGVYNVAI
+343 KMSGYNVAI

-367 QYNQKL
+367 QYNQRL

-381 KVYGQPIFSPTEVA
+381 KVYGQPIFSPAEVA
-395 QIQSANNAMR
+395 QINSATNAMR

-413 STPILNKFALGF
+413 STPILGKFALGF

-456 MAIVDSIKSANEEAK
+456 MAIVDSIKSANEEVK
-471 EAQEELEAI
+471 KAQEELEAI

-496 KRVEQA
+496 KRVAQA
-502 RYYLAVL
+502 RYYLEVL
-509 KDINRSEQVR
+509 KDINKSEGVR

-533 DVKEIDVNNIN
+533 DIEKIDVNNIN
-544 ESADAYKRL
+544 ESADAYKKL
-553 AERVEAWA
+553 TERVNAWA

-569 ISVLAQEAGAAL
+569 ISTLAQEAGAAL

-594 DLSGGALTEPKLVTD
+594 DLSGGALSKEVYKITGYTESIKGGIYPTW
-609 YSKYIPSS
+609 
-617 NGQGYYGTKTIYV
+617 GYAEE
-630 DTALGTERKQLN
+630 DTALGTERKKLV
-642 AKVAEY
+642 AEVAEY

-653 NAKVEM
+653 NANVEM
-659 EALDQ
+659 KALGE
-664 DLTTILNSGGDGGN
+664 DLDKILNSGVDDN
-678 GGGSD
+678 NND
-683 TPLEGIDK
+683 DKPLEGIDK
-691 VYDDYLIAV
+691 VYDDYLKAV

-706 LKEGAIFQG
+706 LKEGAIFPS
-715 DYDEQL
+715 DYEEQL

-745 KIDKGETLTAMETWY
+745 KIDKGETLNAMETWY

-771 MNAMFLEAE
+771 INAMFEEAE
-780 KLLEE
+780 KLLEKLNKE
-785 LNREI
+785 LN
-790 DEDLENMMENNPAVE
+790 EDITNMMENNPAIE
-805 QMKERVKQYQEYLR
+805 QMQERVNQYHEYLD
-819 MIPDVA
+819 MIPSTFKGTR
-825 NMSRSSL
+825 NNR
-832 FDYNKSKSDILSE
+832 FDYKKSKSDILGE
-845 QFDLA
+845 EYELA
-850 KERVDDIQSI
+850 TQRVEAIQNV
-860 IDKLEELQ
+860 IDKLQQLRADGQNVTNELDMWN
-868 EQGHK
+868 EQL
-873 VTQEIENWSR
+873 VA
-883 ELEIAQFNAKS
+883 AQNNADS
-894 FEDAMNLAKIR
+894 FAQAMDIAKIR
-905 EDIQAMSYDLGV
+905 EDIEKLGWSIHDN
-917 GIYDSIVNTIGS
+917 IYGNLK
-929 INNVVSQFERMRD
+929 NVVGNIDGIVSAFDRLNS
-942 TLESV
+942 TLDDM
-947 DATGWEKFISIFS
+947 DASGWERFMAVFNMFTSIL
-960 TFVSMIDTGIGIYET
+960 DTGLGLFEAFNT
-975 FSKLAK
+975 LQQLSTTLSA
-981 INNALIGAEASE
+981 AQASE
-993 QAVLNSMRTTGI
+993 QAVVNGMKAQEI
-1005 ALIGQENAAKLT
+1005 ALASEMLGIKAAEIAAGQTNTIVKT
-1017 GNVYDA
+1017 G
-1023 TAIALRKAEAA
+1023 EAA
-1034 ANAVALAALMPL
+1034 ASTTAAAASAGEAVAGATASGAKMPFPLNLLAIAAGVAAVVTALAAM
-1046 VKQYKAMAVA
+1046 
-1056 KAVESAAA
+1056 S
-1064 LPFPANIPAMATSAA
+1064 
-1079 AAATSMQLAKFE
+1079 KFE

-1143 KGSDLIGAIENERL
+1143 KGSDLIGTIENEKL

>member
-45 GAGFSFGALFSEL
+45 GAGFSFGALFSGL
-58 KQAALELDTAMNTLK
+58 KEAALELDTAMNTLK

-130 TGIALDQQ
+130 TGLALDQQ

-343 KMGVYNVAI
+343 KMGGYNVAI

-480 YNDYRA
+480 YNDYRT

-594 DLSGGALTEPKLVTD
+594 DLSGGELTEPKLVTD

-691 VYDDYLIAV
+691 VYDDYLKAV
-700 QELKNK
+700 QALKNK
-706 LKEGAIFQG
+706 LKEGAIFQS
-715 DYDEQL
+715 DYEEQL
-721 KKLIEKTFGDA
+721 KKIIEKTFGDA

-771 MNAMFLEAE
+771 MNAMFQEAE
-780 KLLEE
+780 QLLEE

-790 DEDLENMMENNPAVE
+790 DEDITNMMENNPAIE
-805 QMKERVKQYQEYLR
+805 QMQERVNQYHEYLK
-819 MIPDVA
+819 MIPSTFKGTR
-825 NMSRSSL
+825 NNR
-832 FDYNKSKSDILSE
+832 FDYSKSKSDILGE
-845 QFDLA
+845 EYELA
-850 KERVDDIQSI
+850 AQRVDAIQEV
-860 IDKLEELQ
+860 IDKLQQLREDGQNVTNELAMWN
-868 EQGHK
+868 EQL
-873 VTQEIENWSR
+873 VA
-883 ELEIAQFNAKS
+883 AQNNADS
-894 FEDAMNLAKIR
+894 FAQAMDIAKIR
-905 EDIQAMSYDLGV
+905 EDIEKLGWSIHDN
-917 GIYDSIVNTIGS
+917 IYGNLK
-929 INNVVSQFERMRD
+929 NVVSNIDGIVSAFDRLNS
-942 TLESV
+942 TLDDM
-947 DATGWEKFISIFS
+947 DASGWERFMAVFNMFTSIL
-960 TFVSMIDTGIGIYET
+960 DTGLGLFEAFNT
-975 FSKLAK
+975 LQQLSTTLSA
-981 INNALIGAEASE
+981 AQASE
-993 QAVLNSMRTTGI
+993 QAAVNGLKAQEI
-1005 ALIGQENAAKLT
+1005 ALASQMLGIKAAEIAAGETNTIVKT
-1017 GNVYDA
+1017 G
-1023 TAIALRKAEAA
+1023 EAA
-1034 ANAVALAALMPL
+1034 A
-1046 VKQYKAMAVA
+1046 
-1056 KAVESAAA
+1056 S
-1064 LPFPANIPAMATSAA
+1064 TAA
-1079 AAATSMQLAKFE
+1079 AAASAGEAVAGATASGAKMPFPLNLLAIAAGVAAVVTALAAMSKFE

-1143 KGSDLIGAIENERL
+1143 KGSDLIGTIENEKL

>member
-130 TGIALDQQ
+130 TGLALDQQ

-330 VKLSAKKGGFEIQ
+330 MRLSSKKGGFEIQ
-343 KMGVYNVAI
+343 KMGGYNVAI
-352 PYATTTDVNLLRQLE
+352 PYATTTDVNLLRHLE

-381 KVYGQPIFSPTEVA
+381 KVYGQPIFSPAEVA

-413 STPILNKFALGF
+413 STPILSKFAIGF

-435 LKQIAKATIYTAI
+435 LKQIAKATIYTAL
-448 IQLVYEGI
+448 IQLAYEGI
-456 MAIVDSIKSANEEAK
+456 MWIVDSIKSANEEVEK
-471 EAQEELEAI
+471 MQEELDAI
-480 YNDYRA
+480 YTDYRN
-486 NFEGEVDAAE
+486 NFEEEVDAAE

-502 RYYLAVL
+502 RYYLNVL
-509 KDINRSEQVR
+509 KDINKSEGVR
-519 QLALEKLAELVGDI
+519 QLALEKLAELVDDI
-533 DVKEIDVNNIN
+533 DIEKIDVNNIN

-581 VNQRKAQQRIAEI
+581 VNQRKAQQRINEI
-594 DLSGGALTEPKLVTD
+594 DLSGGALTETTTKMVPASYGFQGTVTEWKD
-609 YSKYIPSS
+609 VTT
-617 NGQGYYGTKTIYV
+617 TK
-630 DTALGTERKQLN
+630 DTALGTERKQLV

-648 QRILD
+648 QKILD
-653 NAKVEM
+653 DANIEM
-659 EALDQ
+659 KALDEE
-664 DLTTILNSGGDGGN
+664 LSTILNSGGDDGD
-678 GGGSD
+678 GGGGD
-683 TPLEGIDK
+683 KPLEGIDK
-691 VYDDYLIAV
+691 VYDDYLKAA

-706 LKEGAIFQG
+706 LKEGAIFQS

-745 KIDKGETLTAMETWY
+745 KIDKGQTLTAMETWY

-780 KLLEE
+780 QLLEE

-805 QMKERVKQYQEYLR
+805 QMKEKVRQYQEYLS
-819 MIPDVA
+819 MIPTA
-825 NMSRSSL
+825 GNKSRSTL

-883 ELEIAQFNAKS
+883 ELEIAQVNAKS

-993 QAVLNSMRTTGI
+993 QAVLNSMRATGV
-1005 ALIGQENAAKLT
+1005 ALIGQETAAK
-1017 GNVYDA
+1017 GAA
-1023 TAIALRKAEAA
+1023 TAIDT
-1034 ANAVALAALMPL
+1034 ANNATKSTEIGLNAALLGTLLPL
-1046 VKQYKAMAVA
+1046 VAEYKAMAVA

-1064 LPFPANIPAMATSAA
+1064 LPFPANIPAMAASAA

-1091 KGGIVGGNSTHG
+1091 KGGWVGGNSYSG
-1103 DRNIARVN
+1103 DKVLARVN
-1111 SGEMILNKTQQSTLW
+1111 SGELILNRTQQSTLW
-1126 GMLNGR
+1126 NLLNGK
-1132 AGMRGNVNFKI
+1132 GGIGGKVQFELRGDK
-1143 KGSDLIGAIENERL
+1143 LIGLINNTISK
-1157 KRKG
+1157 KRG

>member
-45 GAGFSFGALFSEL
+45 GAGFSFGALFSGL
-58 KQAALELDTAMNTLK
+58 KEAALELDTAMNTLK
-73 NVSKETHTFQ
+73 NVSKETYIFQ

-99 LEYVRQLADTYGQD
+99 LEYVRQLADKYGQD

-130 TGIALDQQ
+130 TGLALDQQ

-192 NLMAKAMGVSTAE
+192 NLMAKAMGVSTAK
-205 LDKLM
+205 LDNLM
-210 KEGKVISAEVL
+210 KEGNVISAEVL
-221 PLFAQE
+221 PKFAQE

-235 NFDSIQL
+235 SFDSLQL

-273 ALDFLSKNFNH
+273 ALDFLSKNFKH
-284 LMTLLLSIGTLKLF
+284 LMTMLLSIGTLKLF
-298 QGIGAKGAAELQIM
+298 QGIGAKGAAEIQLM

-330 VKLSAKKGGFEIQ
+330 IKLSTKKGGFEMQ
-343 KMGVYNVAI
+343 TMGGYNVAI
-352 PYATTTDVNLLRQLE
+352 PNKNSKVYGYSDTAHFKELAA
-367 QYNQKL
+367 YNQKL

-395 QIQSANNAMR
+395 QIKTATNNLR
-405 AMQGTLAT
+405 TLGGTLAT

-430 TIATS
+430 AIGTS
-435 LKQIAKATIYTAI
+435 LKQIMKATIITAI

-456 MAIVDSIKSANEEAK
+456 MMVVDKLKSAYNETK
-471 EAQEELEAI
+471 QIQEELNAI

-496 KRVEQA
+496 KRVAQA
-502 RYYLAVL
+502 RYYLEVL
-509 KDINRSEQVR
+509 KDINKSEGVR

-533 DVKEIDVNNIN
+533 DIEEIDVNNIN

-553 AERVEAWA
+553 AERVDAWA
-561 DASIKAAA
+561 DASVKAAA

-581 VNQRKAQQRIAEI
+581 VNQRKAQQRINEI
-594 DLSGGALTEPKLVTD
+594 DLSGGALTETKLMMTGVT
-609 YSKYIPSS
+609 P
-617 NGQGYYGTKTIYV
+617 GTDVPIWGDVVV
-630 DTALGTERKQLN
+630 DTALGKERKKLV
-642 AKVAEY
+642 AEVAEY

-653 NAKVEM
+653 NANVEM
-659 EALDQ
+659 KALGE
-664 DLTTILNSGGDGGN
+664 DLDKILNSGVDDN
-678 GGGSD
+678 NND
-683 TPLEGIDK
+683 DKPLEGIDK
-691 VYDDYLIAV
+691 VYDDYLKAV

-706 LKEGAIFQG
+706 LKEGAIFPS
-715 DYDEQL
+715 DYEEQL

-745 KIDKGETLTAMETWY
+745 KIDKGETLNAMETWY

-771 MNAMFLEAE
+771 INAMFEEAE
-780 KLLEE
+780 KLLEKLNKE
-785 LNREI
+785 LN
-790 DEDLENMMENNPAVE
+790 EDITNMMENNPAIE
-805 QMKERVKQYQEYLR
+805 QMQERVNQYHEYLD
-819 MIPDVA
+819 MIPSTFKGTR
-825 NMSRSSL
+825 NNR
-832 FDYNKSKSDILSE
+832 FDYKKSKSDILGE
-845 QFDLA
+845 EYELA
-850 KERVDDIQSI
+850 TQRVEAIQNV
-860 IDKLEELQ
+860 IDKLQQLRADGQNVTNELDMWN
-868 EQGHK
+868 EQL
-873 VTQEIENWSR
+873 VA
-883 ELEIAQFNAKS
+883 AQNNADS
-894 FEDAMNLAKIR
+894 FAQAMDIAKIR
-905 EDIQAMSYDLGV
+905 EDIEKLGWSIHDN
-917 GIYDSIVNTIGS
+917 IYGNLK
-929 INNVVSQFERMRD
+929 NVVGNIDGIVSAFDRLNS
-942 TLESV
+942 TLDDM
-947 DATGWEKFISIFS
+947 DASGWERFMAVFNMFTSIL
-960 TFVSMIDTGIGIYET
+960 DTGLGLFEAFNT
-975 FSKLAK
+975 LQQLSTTLSA
-981 INNALIGAEASE
+981 AQASE
-993 QAVLNSMRTTGI
+993 QAVVNGMKAQEI
-1005 ALIGQENAAKLT
+1005 ALASEMLGIKAAEIAAGQTNTIVKT
-1017 GNVYDA
+1017 G
-1023 TAIALRKAEAA
+1023 EAA
-1034 ANAVALAALMPL
+1034 ASTTAAAASAGEAVAGATASGAKMPFPLNLLAIAAGVAAVVTALAAM
-1046 VKQYKAMAVA
+1046 
-1056 KAVESAAA
+1056 S
-1064 LPFPANIPAMATSAA
+1064 
-1079 AAATSMQLAKFE
+1079 KFE

-1143 KGSDLIGAIENERL
+1143 KGSDLIGTIENEKL